1 MSDDRKVSAKRQG
14 DGARKQW
21 LVLSL
26 IALFTWGFWGLFGN
40 LASLYLDSYSATFWE
55 SMGALIVG
63 LFVLIVFLRGKNL
76 RFEPGKGVLFSMLT
90 GASYTIGLI
99 FFFTALIVAAEANSS
114 GAPTG
119 HVHTILVVTG
129 MYPVVAAIINYFMLD
144 EPLSIRQLIGMGM
157 AVIAI
162 VVFATGNG

>member
-1 MSDDRKVSAKRQG
+1 MSDDRKGSTRIRG

-40 LASLYLDSYSATFWE
+40 LASQHLDSYSATFWE

-63 LFVLIVFLRGKNL
+63 LFVLIVFLRVKNL
-76 RFEPGKGVLFSMLT
+76 RFGPGRGILFSILT

-119 HVHTILVVTG
+119 DVHTILVVTG
-129 MYPVVAAIINYFMLD
+129 MYPVIAAIINYFLLK
-144 EPLSIRQLIGMGM
+144 EPLSLRQLVGMSL

-162 VVFATGNG
+162 VIFATGNG